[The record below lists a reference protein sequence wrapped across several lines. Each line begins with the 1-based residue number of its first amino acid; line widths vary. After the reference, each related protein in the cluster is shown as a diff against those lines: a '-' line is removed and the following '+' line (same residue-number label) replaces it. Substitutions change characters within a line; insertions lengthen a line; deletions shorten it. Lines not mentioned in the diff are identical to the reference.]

1 MKSTL
6 FDLLS
11 SRVIIQSISL
21 AAKYHGVLFY
31 IAAPSSSID
40 MMLENGQQISIEE
53 RPPHELTTFG
63 NTRIAAHGI
72 GCWNPGFDIT
82 PAELITGG
90 IITELGVYQP
100 SQLKEA
106 LSDRL
111 KPLTL

>member
-11 SRVIIQSISL
+11 SRVIIRSISF

-31 IAAPSSSID
+31 VAAPSSSID
-40 MMLENGQQISIEE
+40 MTLENGHQILIEE
-53 RPPHELTTFG
+53 RPPHELTTVG

-106 LSDRL
+106 LSDL
-111 KPLTL
+111 NP